1 MRLHKGFGALIWC
14 EQSLLVVNSLG
25 MHSSRVKFD
34 CLFFSPSRTP
44 PPSTAAAATATSAA
58 TAAAAAVLPR
68 CCLSK
73 LYVSPIR
80 PNETKITAAQ
90 AGFRHSSSPHYQHT
104 SPHLTIWRKPY
115 LYLLLT
121 LDPVSRIEFNAR
133 LSNSGFKTDVLFVG
147 G

>member
-1 MRLHKGFGALIWC
+1 MSKACWWSTLLACIPRASNLI
-14 EQSLLVVNSLG
+14 V
-25 MHSSRVKFD
+25 F
-34 CLFFSPSRTP
+34 FFSFANPTTVHGCRHHRC
-44 PPSTAAAATATSAA
+44 
-58 TAAAAAVLPR
+58 AAAAVVLPR
-68 CCLSK
+68 RCLSK

-133 LSNSGFKTDVLFVG
+133 LSNSGFKADVLFVG